1 MTRVRRF
8 ARALAASVRTIAPA
22 YPSALVLA
30 TVPALATAA
39 QGHHRFTGTV
49 EAAAILGGAALGFAI
64 DDPAAV
70 TLQASPTTLIE
81 RRLAHVVP
89 SLGLAMLMLGG
100 VAWMTV
106 MWSSEPI
113 PVRFIAVEFF
123 AAAAVSLA
131 VAAAARTDAAV
142 STGLGATMA
151 ALLVLG
157 VVSSLGAR
165 FRGLPMIAID
175 DFHERWRWIAI
186 VGVVV
191 AVWGSLDP
199 GRRRWRRA

>member
-1 MTRVRRF
+1 MTRARRVM
-8 ARALAASVRTIAPA
+8 RALPASVRTIAPA

-30 TVPALATAA
+30 TVPILATAA
-39 QGHHRFTGTV
+39 QGHHRFTGAV

-70 TLQASPTTLIE
+70 TLQTSPTSLIE
-81 RRLAHVVP
+81 RRVARVVP
-89 SLGLAMLMLGG
+89 ALGLAMLMLGG
-100 VAWMTV
+100 VAWLAV
-106 MWSSEPI
+106 MWSSEPL
-113 PVRFIAVEFF
+113 PVGFILVEFF
-123 AAAAVSLA
+123 AAAGVSLA

-151 ALLVLG
+151 TLLVLG
-157 VVSSLGAR
+157 VVSSLGSR

-175 DFHERWRWIAI
+175 DFHERWRWIAV

-191 AVWGSLDP
+191 AVRGSLDP
-199 GRRRWRRA
+199 GRRRRRRA